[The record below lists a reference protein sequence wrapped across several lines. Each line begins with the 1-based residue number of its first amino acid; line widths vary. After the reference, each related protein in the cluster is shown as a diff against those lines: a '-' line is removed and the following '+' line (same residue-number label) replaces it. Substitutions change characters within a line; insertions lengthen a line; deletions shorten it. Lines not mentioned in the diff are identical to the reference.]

1 MEQQHIIYNI
11 PVLWRGTK
19 YMVEISS
26 DSTLRDLGQ
35 ELLKITEVKAD
46 TMRLI
51 VPQFSS
57 KSSKM
62 LYPFSDEDGCL
73 ALQKFS
79 IFKDNKPIRMM
90 GVSKNE
96 VDEVL
101 NNAKKNE
108 RIVGFDEEEKRL
120 KQRMSSKPRGVL
132 KLPEGPY
139 VFCEFRT
146 LQIPGIELNPSAS
159 EALKR
164 MHMLAADPGIV
175 AIMNKHHWRV
185 GIMTEMAPIGY
196 VGVSPKCILGFNKN
210 HGEEIS
216 LRLRTDD
223 LKGFRK
229 YESIKKTLLH
239 ELAHMIFSEHDAN
252 FYALDK
258 QLNEE
263 AAALDWTRSKS
274 HTLTG
279 MKYSQYHEEDD
290 VEDGF
295 GVSQKL
301 GGSMSHQLVNARAAS
316 VAAAYHRMTNTS
328 DYSSGVPTV
337 SAESNPNSSNH
348 QNKLEPDP
356 DDSAYPKLDPDSD
369 GNSNDQNMLGLD
381 SNNSSNHKSKLEPAS
396 DDSIGSKNLESECE
410 PRFIKSLVVQTDLS
424 STEVHPVLA
433 TNSRLLEATKLYG
446 EPDID
451 DMGSSSNSKV
461 IDTDHF
467 SQGMQNLDCNTS
479 QRMVVETDPD
489 ALGEKVNTLG
499 SGRATGHNEADCL
512 EAGLVTNQSHLSIN
526 CKKHDTI
533 QGEEPM
539 LIEPDPDEGLV
550 HQVDSSKMAV
560 DQLDPDDQEIQRIQD
575 SVSVVCN
582 RLREAITKLLAEVK
596 PSESSA
602 VVQTLFKIV
611 KNVIEHPDEM
621 KYRKLRKANPII
633 QKNVANYK
641 AALEILFLIG
651 FIEDA
656 LLDEIGK
663 AETFLVLK
671 RNDPGLLWLAKS
683 TLETCNAS

>member
-1 MEQQHIIYNI
+1 
-11 PVLWRGTK
+11 
-19 YMVEISS
+19 
-26 DSTLRDLGQ
+26 
-35 ELLKITEVKAD
+35 
-46 TMRLI
+46 
-51 VPQFSS
+51 
-57 KSSKM
+57 
-62 LYPFSDEDGCL
+62 
-73 ALQKFS
+73 
-79 IFKDNKPIRMM
+79 
-90 GVSKNE
+90 
-96 VDEVL
+96 
-101 NNAKKNE
+101 
-108 RIVGFDEEEKRL
+108 
-120 KQRMSSKPRGVL
+120 
-132 KLPEGPY
+132 
-139 VFCEFRT
+139 
-146 LQIPGIELNPSAS
+146 
-159 EALKR
+159 
-164 MHMLAADPGIV
+164 
-175 AIMNKHHWRV
+175 
-185 GIMTEMAPIGY
+185 
-196 VGVSPKCILGFNKN
+196 
-210 HGEEIS
+210 
-216 LRLRTDD
+216 
-223 LKGFRK
+223 
-229 YESIKKTLLH
+229 
-239 ELAHMIFSEHDAN
+239 
-252 FYALDK
+252 
-258 QLNEE
+258 
-263 AAALDWTRSKS
+263 
-274 HTLTG
+274 

-611 KNVIEHPDEM
+611 K
-621 KYRKLRKANPII
+621 
-633 QKNVANYK
+633 
-641 AALEILFLIG
+641 
-651 FIEDA
+651 
-656 LLDEIGK
+656 
-663 AETFLVLK
+663 
-671 RNDPGLLWLAKS
+671 
-683 TLETCNAS
+683 